1 MSTRVRIA
9 AAFALL
15 ALALVPLQASAADTG
30 SANFTRYVALGD
42 SLTAGFCSGGLV
54 RNCQLGSYPL
64 LIFAAATDRTP
75 EAAATVFQQPLV
87 STPGISGQSVCRN
100 PASPLAPCGVL
111 RLVSL
116 AGPAPTIAPIPGQ
129 AAPQNLT
136 LPRPYDNLGVPG
148 ATVHDLLATTT
159 GGFHDLVLRNQGPPG
174 FTQLQQGLSLQPTF
188 VTLWIGNN
196 DALGA
201 ATNGSDSLLTP
212 AAQFDAE
219 YRAIAG
225 AIAGTGAKMAI
236 ANIPDVTSIP
246 FVTTVS
252 RFVPNPATGQ
262 PLIIN
267 GNPIPLI
274 GQDGPLQSG
283 DFVLLSAA
291 AEIAQGRGVPAAI
304 GGSGIPLSDAV
315 VLTAG
320 EAFNIRARVAQYN
333 ATIAAVVAQHGA
345 AFVDA
350 NAFLNDVREHGLNIG
365 GITYTNA
372 FLSGGLFSYDAVH
385 PTAFGYAYIAN
396 LFIDAINEKFDGEIP
411 PVDLF
416 PFVFGTNG
424 IGNPTGASVDFFDP
438 ALVEFSSE
446 ASHSVT
452 DLFSKAKQPR
462 KPRKPRNRS

>member
-1 MSTRVRIA
+1 MNSRIRFA
-9 AAFALL
+9 AALAVL
-15 ALALVPLQASAADTG
+15 ALCLLPQATLAADTG
-30 SANFTRYVALGD
+30 TANFTRYVALGD

-64 LIFAAATDRTP
+64 LVFAQATDRSP
-75 EAAATVFQQPLV
+75 QDAAGVFQQPLV
-87 STPGISGQSVCRN
+87 STPGLSGQAVCRN

-116 AGPAPTIAPIPGQ
+116 AGPAPTILPIPGQ
-129 AAPQNLT
+129 AVPQNLS
-136 LPRPYDNLGVPG
+136 LQRPYDNMGVPG
-148 ATVHDLLATTT
+148 ATVHDLLATLS
-159 GGFHDLVLRNQGPPG
+159 GGFHDLILRGLG
-174 FTQLQQGLSLQPTF
+174 ATQLQQGLSLQPTF

-219 YRAIAG
+219 YRTIAAAIAG
-225 AIAGTGAKMAI
+225 VGAKMAV

-262 PLIIN
+262 PLVIN
-267 GNPIPLI
+267 GNMIPLI

-283 DFVLLSAA
+283 DFVLLSATT
-291 AEIAQGRGVPAAI
+291 EISAGRGIPAAI

-320 EAFNIRARVAQYN
+320 EAANIRARVDQYN
-333 ATIAAVVAQHGA
+333 ATITAVATQHGA
-345 AFVDA
+345 ALVDA
-350 NAFLNDVREHGLNIG
+350 KAFLNDVRAHGLNIG
-365 GITYTNA
+365 GVTYNSA
-372 FLSGGLFSYDAVH
+372 FLTGGLFSYDGVH

-396 LFIDAINEKFDGEIP
+396 LFIDAINAKFGGNIE
-411 PVDLF
+411 PVDLY

-424 IGNPTGASVDFFDP
+424 IGNPTAADVVEVPFDLES
-438 ALVEFSSE
+438 LVFSDE

-452 DLFSKAKQPR
+452 DVFAKAKAPKPPR
-462 KPRKPRNRS
+462 RHRRH

>member
-1 MSTRVRIA
+1 MNNRFRFA
-9 AAFALL
+9 AALAIL
-15 ALALVPLQASAADTG
+15 ALCLLPQTAAAVDTG

-64 LIFAAATDRTP
+64 LISAQVTGRSP
-75 EAAATVFQQPLV
+75 QEAASVFQQPLV
-87 STPGISGQSVCRN
+87 STPGLSGQAVCRN

-116 AGPAPTIAPIPGQ
+116 AGPVPTILPIPGQ

-136 LPRPYDNLGVPG
+136 LQRPYDNMGVPG
-148 ATVHDLLATTT
+148 ATVHDLLTTLS
-159 GGFHDLVLRNQGPPG
+159 GGFHDLILRGLG
-174 FTQLQQGLSLQPTF
+174 ATQLQQGLSLQPTF

-201 ATNGSDSLLTP
+201 ATAGDERLLTP

-219 YRAIAG
+219 YRVIAA

-236 ANIPDVTSIP
+236 ANIADVTSIP

-262 PLIIN
+262 PVLIN
-267 GNPIPLI
+267 GQPIPLI
-274 GQDGPLQSG
+274 GEDGPLQSG
-283 DFVLLSAA
+283 DFVLLSATT
-291 AEIAQGRGVPAAI
+291 EIAAGRGIPAAI
-304 GGSGIPLSDAV
+304 GGSGIPLSENA

-320 EAFNIRARVAQYN
+320 EAAVIRDRVAQYN
-333 ATIAAVVAQHGA
+333 ATIAAVVQQHGA

-350 NAFLNDVREHGLNIG
+350 SAFLNDARAHGVNVG
-365 GITYTNA
+365 GVTYNSA
-372 FLSGGLFSYDAVH
+372 FLTGGLFSYDAVH

-396 LFIDAINEKFDGEIP
+396 LFIDAINAKFGGNIE
-411 PVDLF
+411 PVDLY

-424 IGNPTGASVDFFDP
+424 IGNPTAASVDYFDP
-438 ALVEFSSE
+438 ESVVFSDE
-446 ASHSVT
+446 AAHSVT
-452 DLFSKAKQPR
+452 DLFVKAKPP
-462 KPRKPRNRS
+462 KPRRHRHH

>member
-1 MSTRVRIA
+1 MNTRFR
-9 AAFALL
+9 FAVVL
-15 ALALVPLQASAADTG
+15 AIVALCLPPQAASAVDTG
-30 SANFTRYVALGD
+30 TANFTRYVALGD

-64 LIFAAATDRTP
+64 LVFAQATGRSP
-75 EAAATVFQQPLV
+75 QEASTIFQQPLV
-87 STPGISGQSVCRN
+87 STPGISGQAVCRN
-100 PASPLAPCGVL
+100 PASPLFPCGVL

-116 AGPAPTIAPIPGQ
+116 AGAAPTILPIPGQ
-129 AAPQNLT
+129 AQPLNLT

-148 ATVHDLLATTT
+148 ATVHDLLFTTT
-159 GGFHDLVLRNQGPPG
+159 GGFHDLVLRNQSPPG
-174 FTQLQQGLSLQPTF
+174 FTALQQGLSTHPSF

-201 ATNGSDSLLTP
+201 ATAGDDRLLTP

-274 GQDGPLQSG
+274 GEDGPLQSG
-283 DFVLLSAA
+283 DFVLLSAIS
-291 AEIAQGRGVPAAI
+291 EIQAGRGIPASL
-304 GGSGIPLSDAV
+304 GGPGIPLSENA

-320 EAFNIRARVAQYN
+320 EAAVIRERVAQYN
-333 ATIAAVVAQHGA
+333 ATIAAVANECGA
-345 AFVDA
+345 ALVDA
-350 NAFLNDVREHGLNIG
+350 NAFLNDVRAHGINVG
-365 GITYTNA
+365 RVTYNSA
-372 FLSGGLFSYDAVH
+372 FL
-385 PTAFGYAYIAN
+385 
-396 LFIDAINEKFDGEIP
+396 
-411 PVDLF
+411 
-416 PFVFGTNG
+416 
-424 IGNPTGASVDFFDP
+424 
-438 ALVEFSSE
+438 
-446 ASHSVT
+446 
-452 DLFSKAKQPR
+452 
-462 KPRKPRNRS
+462 

>member
-1 MSTRVRIA
+1 MNNRFRFA
-9 AAFALL
+9 AALAIL
-15 ALALVPLQASAADTG
+15 ALCLLPQTASAVDTG
-30 SANFTRYVALGD
+30 SADFARYTALGD

-64 LIFAAATDRTP
+64 LVFAQATGRSP
-75 EAAATVFQQPLV
+75 QEASTIFQQPLV
-87 STPGISGQSVCRN
+87 STPGISGQAVCRN
-100 PASPLAPCGVL
+100 PASPLFPCGVL

-116 AGPAPTIAPIPGQ
+116 AGASPTILPIPGQ
-129 AAPQNLT
+129 AVPQNLT

-148 ATVHDLLATTT
+148 ATVHDLLFTTT
-159 GGFHDLVLRNQGPPG
+159 GGFHDLVLRNQTPPG
-174 FTQLQQGLSLQPTF
+174 FTALQQGLSTHPTF

-201 ATNGSDSLLTP
+201 ATAGDERLLTP

-262 PLIIN
+262 PLLVN

-274 GQDGPLQSG
+274 GEDGPLQSG
-283 DFVLLSAA
+283 DFVLLSAVS
-291 AEIAQGRGVPAAI
+291 EIQAGHGIPTSL
-304 GGSGIPLSDAV
+304 GGPGIPLSENA

-320 EAFNIRARVAQYN
+320 EAAVIRERVAQYN
-333 ATIAAVVAQHGA
+333 ATISAVANQFGA

-350 NAFLNDVREHGLNIG
+350 NAFLNDARAHGINVG
-365 GITYTNA
+365 GVTYTSS
-372 FLSGGLFSYDAVH
+372 FLTGGLFSYDAVH

-396 LFIDAINEKFDGEIP
+396 LFIDAINSKFGGNIE

-424 IGNPTGASVDFFDP
+424 IGNPTAASNDFFEP
-438 ALVEFSSE
+438 ESVVFSEE
-446 ASHSVT
+446 AAHSVT
-452 DLFSKAKQPR
+452 DVFVKAKQPA
-462 KPRKPRNRS
+462 KPRRHRKH

>member
-1 MSTRVRIA
+1 MNSRFRFA
-9 AAFALL
+9 AALAIL
-15 ALALVPLQASAADTG
+15 ALCLVPQTAAAVDTG

-64 LIFAAATDRTP
+64 LIFAQVTDRSP
-75 EAAATVFQQPLV
+75 QEAAGIFQQPLV
-87 STPGISGQSVCRN
+87 STPGLSGQAVCRN

-111 RLVSL
+111 HLVSL
-116 AGPAPTIAPIPGQ
+116 AGPAPTILPIPGQ
-129 AAPQNLT
+129 AVPQNLT
-136 LPRPYDNLGVPG
+136 LQRPYDNMGVPG
-148 ATVHDLLATTT
+148 ATVHDLLATLS
-159 GGFHDLVLRNQGPPG
+159 GGFHDLILRGLG
-174 FTQLQQGLSLQPTF
+174 ATQLQQGLSLQPTF

-201 ATNGSDSLLTP
+201 ATAGDDRLLTP

-219 YRAIAG
+219 YRVIAA

-262 PLIIN
+262 PVLIN
-267 GNPIPLI
+267 GQPIPLI
-274 GQDGPLQSG
+274 GEDGPLQSG
-283 DFVLLSAA
+283 DFVLLSATT
-291 AEIAQGRGVPAAI
+291 EIAAGRGIPAAI
-304 GGSGIPLSDAV
+304 GGSGIPLSENA

-320 EAFNIRARVAQYN
+320 EAAVIRDRVAQYN
-333 ATIAAVVAQHGA
+333 ATIAAVVQQHGA

-350 NAFLNDVREHGLNIG
+350 NAFLNDVRAHGLNIG
-365 GITYTNA
+365 GVTYNSA
-372 FLSGGLFSYDAVH
+372 FLTGGLFSYDGVH

-396 LFIDAINEKFDGEIP
+396 LFIDAINAKFGGNIE
-411 PVDLF
+411 PVDLY

-424 IGNPTGASVDFFDP
+424 IGNPTAASVDYFDP
-438 ALVEFSSE
+438 ESVVFSDE
-446 ASHSVT
+446 AAHSVT
-452 DLFSKAKQPR
+452 DLFAKAKPP
-462 KPRKPRNRS
+462 KPRRHRHH

>member
-1 MSTRVRIA
+1 MNIRTRLVA
-9 AAFALL
+9 AL
-15 ALALVPLQASAADTG
+15 AILAIALVPLAASAADTG
-30 SANFTRYVALGD
+30 TANFTRDVALGD

-64 LIFAAATDRTP
+64 LVFAQATDRSP
-75 EAAATVFQQPLV
+75 QDAATVFQQPLV
-87 STPGISGQSVCRN
+87 STPGLSGQAVCRN

-136 LPRPYDNLGVPG
+136 LPRPYDNMGVPG
-148 ATVHDLLATTT
+148 ATVHDLLATLS
-159 GGFHDLVLRNQGPPG
+159 GGFHDLILRGLG
-174 FTQLQQGLSLQPTF
+174 ATQLQQGLSLQPTF

-201 ATNGSDSLLTP
+201 ATNGSDTLLTP

-219 YRAIAG
+219 YRAIAS
-225 AIAGTGAKMAI
+225 AIASVGAKMAI
-236 ANIPDVTSIP
+236 ANIPDVTAIP

-262 PLIIN
+262 PLVIN
-267 GNPIPLI
+267 GNTIPLI

-283 DFVLLSAA
+283 DFVLLSATT
-291 AEIAQGRGVPAAI
+291 EISQGRGIPAPLGA
-304 GGSGIPLSDAV
+304 GIPLSDAV

-320 EAFNIRARVAQYN
+320 EAANIRARVAQYN
-333 ATIAAVVAQHGA
+333 ATITTVAQQHGA
-345 AFVDA
+345 ALVDA
-350 NAFLNDVREHGLNIG
+350 NAFLNDVRAHGINIG
-365 GITYTNA
+365 GVTYGSA
-372 FLSGGLFSYDAVH
+372 FLTGGLFSYDAVH

-396 LFIDAINEKFDGEIP
+396 LFIEAINEKFGGNIE
-411 PVDLF
+411 PVDLY

-424 IGNPTGASVDFFDP
+424 IGNPTAAD
-438 ALVEFSSE
+438 VEFFEPEKVVFSE
-446 ASHSVT
+446 EAAKSVT
-452 DLFSKAKQPR
+452 DLFQKAKAPKKPRRPR
-462 KPRKPRNRS
+462 KH

>member
-1 MSTRVRIA
+1 MNSRFRFA
-9 AAFALL
+9 AALAIVALC
-15 ALALVPLQASAADTG
+15 LVPQAALAADTG
-30 SANFTRYVALGD
+30 TANFTRYVALGD

-64 LIFAAATDRTP
+64 LVFAQATDRSP
-75 EAAATVFQQPLV
+75 QEASSVFQQPLV
-87 STPGISGQSVCRN
+87 STPGLSGQAVCRN

-116 AGPAPTIAPIPGQ
+116 AGPAPTILPIPGQ
-129 AAPQNLT
+129 AVPQNLT
-136 LPRPYDNLGVPG
+136 LPRPYDNMGVPG
-148 ATVHDLLATTT
+148 ATVHDLLATLS
-159 GGFHDLVLRNQGPPG
+159 GGFHDLILRGQGA
-174 FTQLQQGLSLQPTF
+174 TQLQQGLSLQPTF

-219 YRAIAG
+219 YRIIAG
-225 AIAGTGAKMAI
+225 AIAGVGAKMAV

-262 PLIIN
+262 PILIN
-267 GNPIPLI
+267 GNPVPLI

-283 DFVLLSAA
+283 DFVLLSATT
-291 AEIAQGRGVPAAI
+291 EISAGRGIPAAI

-320 EAFNIRARVAQYN
+320 EAANIRARVDQYN
-333 ATIAAVVAQHGA
+333 ATIAAVAQQHGA
-345 AFVDA
+345 ALVDA
-350 NAFLNDVREHGLNIG
+350 KAFLNDVRAHGVNVG
-365 GITYTNA
+365 GVTYNSA
-372 FLSGGLFSYDAVH
+372 FLTGGLFSYDGVH

-396 LFIDAINEKFDGEIP
+396 LFIDAINARFGGNIE
-411 PVDLF
+411 PVDLY

-424 IGNPTGASVDFFDP
+424 IGNPAAVGDEPLEYFEPASV
-438 ALVEFSSE
+438 VFSDE

-452 DLFSKAKQPR
+452 DVFAKA
-462 KPRKPRNRS
+462 

>member
-1 MSTRVRIA
+1 MNTRFRFA
-9 AAFALL
+9 AALAIVALCL
-15 ALALVPLQASAADTG
+15 LPQTASAADTG

-64 LIFAAATDRTP
+64 LIFAQATDRSP
-75 EAAATVFQQPLV
+75 QEAASVFQQPLV
-87 STPGISGQSVCRN
+87 SAPGLSGQAVCRN

-116 AGPAPTIAPIPGQ
+116 AGPSPTIAPIPGQ

-136 LPRPYDNLGVPG
+136 LPRPYDNMGVPG
-148 ATVHDLLATTT
+148 ATVHDLLTTLS
-159 GGFHDLVLRNQGPPG
+159 GGFHDLILRGQGA
-174 FTQLQQGLSLQPTF
+174 TQLQQGLSLQPTF

-201 ATNGSDSLLTP
+201 ATAGDERLLTP

-219 YRAIAG
+219 YRTIAAAIASV
-225 AIAGTGAKMAI
+225 GAKMAI

-246 FVTTVS
+246 FVTTLS

-262 PLIIN
+262 PLLIN

-274 GQDGPLQSG
+274 GEDGPLQAG
-283 DFVLLSAA
+283 DFVLLSATTELA
-291 AEIAQGRGVPAAI
+291 AGRGIPAAI
-304 GGSGIPLSDAV
+304 GGSGVPLSENA

-320 EAFNIRARVAQYN
+320 EAAVIRERVAQYN
-333 ATIAAVVAQHGA
+333 ATIAAVANERGA
-345 AFVDA
+345 ALVDA
-350 NAFLNDVREHGLNIG
+350 NAFLNNVRAHGLNIG
-365 GITYTNA
+365 GVTYSSA
-372 FLSGGLFSYDAVH
+372 FLTGGLFSYDAVH

-396 LFIDAINEKFDGEIP
+396 LWIDAINAKYGGNIE
-411 PVDLF
+411 PVDLY

-424 IGNPTGASVDFFDP
+424 IGNPTAATVDFFEP
-438 ALVEFSSE
+438 ESVVFSDE
-446 ASHSVT
+446 AAHSVT
-452 DLFSKAKQPR
+452 DLFKKAKAP
-462 KPRKPRNRS
+462 KPRRPRRH

>member
-1 MSTRVRIA
+1 MNSRFRFA
-9 AAFALL
+9 AALAIL
-15 ALALVPLQASAADTG
+15 ALCLLPQTAAAVDTG

-64 LIFAAATDRTP
+64 LISAQVTGRSP
-75 EAAATVFQQPLV
+75 QEAASVFQQPLV
-87 STPGISGQSVCRN
+87 STPGLSGQAVCRN

-116 AGPAPTIAPIPGQ
+116 AGPVPTILPIPGQ

-136 LPRPYDNLGVPG
+136 LQRPYDNMGVPG
-148 ATVHDLLATTT
+148 ATVHDLLTTLS
-159 GGFHDLVLRNQGPPG
+159 GGFHDLILRGLG
-174 FTQLQQGLSLQPTF
+174 ATQLQQGLSLQPTF

-201 ATNGSDSLLTP
+201 ATAGDERLLTP

-219 YRAIAG
+219 YRVIAA

-236 ANIPDVTSIP
+236 ANIADVTSIP

-262 PLIIN
+262 PVLIN
-267 GNPIPLI
+267 GQPIPLI
-274 GQDGPLQSG
+274 GEDGPLQSG
-283 DFVLLSAA
+283 DFVLLSATT
-291 AEIAQGRGVPAAI
+291 EIAAGRGIPAAI
-304 GGSGIPLSDAV
+304 GGSGIPLSENA

-320 EAFNIRARVAQYN
+320 EAAVIRDRVAQYN
-333 ATIAAVVAQHGA
+333 ATIAAVVQQHGA

-350 NAFLNDVREHGLNIG
+350 SAFLNDARAHGVNVG
-365 GITYTNA
+365 GVTYNSA
-372 FLSGGLFSYDAVH
+372 FLTGGLFSYDAVH

-396 LFIDAINEKFDGEIP
+396 LFIDAINAKFGGNIE
-411 PVDLF
+411 PVDLY

-424 IGNPTGASVDFFDP
+424 IGNPTAASVDYFDP
-438 ALVEFSSE
+438 ESVVFSDE
-446 ASHSVT
+446 AAHSVT
-452 DLFSKAKQPR
+452 DLFVKAKPP
-462 KPRKPRNRS
+462 KPRRHRHH

>member
-1 MSTRVRIA
+1 
-9 AAFALL
+9 
-15 ALALVPLQASAADTG
+15 
-30 SANFTRYVALGD
+30 
-42 SLTAGFCSGGLV
+42 
-54 RNCQLGSYPL
+54 
-64 LIFAAATDRTP
+64 
-75 EAAATVFQQPLV
+75 
-87 STPGISGQSVCRN
+87 
-100 PASPLAPCGVL
+100 
-111 RLVSL
+111 
-116 AGPAPTIAPIPGQ
+116 
-129 AAPQNLT
+129 
-136 LPRPYDNLGVPG
+136 
-148 ATVHDLLATTT
+148 VHDLLATLS
-159 GGFHDLVLRNQGPPG
+159 GGFHDLILRGLG
-174 FTQLQQGLSLQPTF
+174 ATQLQQGLSLQPTF

-225 AIAGTGAKMAI
+225 AIARVGAKMAI
-236 ANIPDVTSIP
+236 ANIPHLTTIP

-262 PLIIN
+262 PLVIN
-267 GNPIPLI
+267 GSTIPLI

-283 DFVLLSAA
+283 DFVLLSATT
-291 AEIAQGRGVPAAI
+291 EIAQGRGIPAAI
-304 GGSGIPLSDAV
+304 GGSGVPLSDAV

-320 EAFNIRARVAQYN
+320 EAANIRARVAQYN
-333 ATIAAVVAQHGA
+333 ATIASVVSQHGA

-350 NAFLNDVREHGLNIG
+350 NAFLNDVRAHGLNIG

-396 LFIDAINEKFDGEIP
+396 LFIDAINEKFGGEIP

-424 IGNPTGASVDFFDP
+424 IGNPTAASVDFFDP
-438 ALVEFSSE
+438 AMVEFSSE

-452 DLFSKAKQPR
+452 DLFSKAKQPK
-462 KPRKPRNRS
+462 KPRKPRHRG